1 MPTYK
6 NASYPDKLTD
16 RPLYLGREA
25 KASDL
30 KSPRNDVQYQLR
42 SRDMYDSSLF
52 APSEFRAMYMR
63 YTDPITLNF
72 RLLINVN
79 TKTGFFGGAWLAVG
93 KSALSD
99 DEVRSIGSQAVKEC
113 PNSAIAYLYRIE
125 GGKNQSAKLDRCRLW
140 VELINDWV
148 DLVRH
153 WDFLQESVEGL
164 DQIIQSQEH
173 VAWVDAHFSITFR
186 ENVTSRVQRVID
198 KYRNIW
204 WDSSRGV
211 QVLPRNLQC
220 MDLSILVYNSGYWG
234 GKYDLD
240 QEEYEKRY
248 GTDGAWDMFPTLKK
262 MQAIDVIN
270 EKNKEKNYPFIY
282 HLFHFPSAYYNYDSG
297 VDYFSEVSN
306 ISGSEPLHTKMVFDF
321 FSVEY
326 SNSFKHGIDAFGPL
340 TYAMCVAGAIQDQ
353 GRLSNAIKG
362 MKEKS
367 WLQNYTDS
375 WEDTIKGAL
384 DDIVGG
390 VTQPFTDIVGG
401 LYSNI
406 KGKVTSTLNA
416 WANAPLNWVKET
428 AKGWGSQISGW
439 MTNVLTNNDLYRF
452 LNANFGEQPA
462 QQVTSAIQSG
472 VRLGNLQNSKLP
484 GSGVNEGSSK
494 LVSKTSTGGVSLFGN
509 EEPLFPQSQIDT
521 QTVNSDM
528 SNMPEQQRDTR
539 SVNNGIVP
547 PQDQLQGIRQD
558 DIKFGQSQIDTNKHG
573 SPTNEPQSQLTL
585 NKQGSMSQGS
595 IEQAGG
601 SQSGDDKLNPNRQI
615 STRKG
620 F

>member
-1 MPTYK
+1 MPSYK

-30 KSPRNDVQYQLR
+30 KSPHNDVQYQLR

-63 YTDPITLNF
+63 YTDPLSLNF
-72 RLLINVN
+72 KLLINVN

-113 PNSAIAYLYRIE
+113 PNSAIAYLFRIE
-125 GGKNQSAKLDRCRLW
+125 GGKNGSTKLDRCRLW

-148 DLVRH
+148 DLVRN
-153 WDFLQESVEGL
+153 WDFLQESVEGF
-164 DQIIQSQEH
+164 DQIIQAQEH
-173 VAWVDAHFSITFR
+173 AAWVDAHFSITFR

-211 QVLPRNLQC
+211 QVLPRNLQA

-234 GKYDLD
+234 GKYDLP
-240 QEEYEKRY
+240 QGEYEKRY
-248 GTDGAWDMFPTLKK
+248 GNDGAWDMFPTLKK
-262 MQAIDVIN
+262 MQSLDVIHQ
-270 EKNKEKNYPFIY
+270 KAKDDNYPFIY

-297 VDYFSEVSN
+297 ADYFGEVSN
-306 ISGSEPLHTKMVFDF
+306 LGGSEPLHTKMVFDF

-340 TYAMCVAGAIQDQ
+340 TYAMCVAGAIQDS
-353 GRLSNAIKG
+353 GRLSNAIKNINR
-362 MKEKS
+362 S
-367 WLQNYTDS
+367 WLQNYADS

-384 DDIVGG
+384 NDIVKGPTKT
-390 VTQPFTDIVGG
+390 VES

-406 KGKVTSTLNA
+406 KGKVSSTLNA
-416 WANAPLNWVKET
+416 WANAPLSWVKYT
-428 AKGWGSQISGW
+428 ARGWGSQISNW

-472 VRLGNLQNSKLP
+472 VRLGNLQNSQLP
-484 GSGVNEGSSK
+484 ASGVNEGSSK
-494 LVSKTSTGGVSLFGN
+494 LVSKTSTGGVRLFGN

-521 QTVNSDM
+521 QAVDDGM
-528 SNMPEQQRDTR
+528 SNEVTNQRNNRSQQSSIT
-539 SVNNGIVP
+539 P
-547 PQDQLQGIRQD
+547 PQDQLQGIKQD
-558 DIKFGQSQIDTNKHG
+558 DIKFGQSQIDTLHQGTPDN
-573 SPTNEPQSQLTL
+573 PPQSQLSL
-585 NKQGSMSQGS
+585 NKQGSMYQGS

-601 SQSGDDKLNPNRQI
+601 SGSGDEKLNPNRQI
-615 STRKG
+615 TTRKG

>member
-25 KASDL
+25 KSSDL
-30 KSPRNDVQYQLR
+30 KSPHNDVQYQLR

-63 YTDPITLNF
+63 YTDPLTLNF

-79 TKTGFFGGAWLAVG
+79 TKTGFFGGAWKAIG
-93 KSALSD
+93 KNGATN
-99 DEVRSIGSQAVKEC
+99 EVYDVCEDLEDC
-113 PNSAIAYLYRIE
+113 PNSAIAYLWRIGE
-125 GGKNQSAKLDRCRLW
+125 LDRCRLW

-148 DLVRH
+148 DLVRN

-164 DQIIQSQEH
+164 DQIIQAQEH

-211 QVLPRNLQC
+211 QVLPRNLQA
-220 MDLSILVYNSGYWG
+220 MDLSVLVYNSGYWG

-240 QEEYEKRY
+240 QKEYEKRY

-262 MQAIDVIN
+262 MQSLDVIHQ
-270 EKNKEKNYPFIY
+270 KAKGDNYPFIY

-297 VDYFSEVSN
+297 VDYFSEVNN
-306 ISGSEPLHTKMVFDF
+306 IGGSEPLHTKMVFDF

-384 DDIVGG
+384 NDIVGG
-390 VTQPFTDIVGG
+390 VTKPFTDIVGG

-439 MTNVLTNNDLYRF
+439 MTNILTNNDLYRF

-462 QQVTSAIQSG
+462 EQVTSAIQSG
-472 VRLGNLQNSKLP
+472 VRLGNLQNSKLG
-484 GSGVNEGSSK
+484 GSGVSEGSSR
-494 LVSKTSTGGVSLFGN
+494 LVSKTSTGGVRLFGN
-509 EEPLFPQSQIDT
+509 EEPLFPESQIDT
-521 QTVNSDM
+521 QAVDDGM
-528 SNMPEQQRDTR
+528 SNGIINQRNNRSQQSSIT
-539 SVNNGIVP
+539 P
-547 PQDQLQGIRQD
+547 PKDQLSSIREDNIQ
-558 DIKFGQSQIDTNKHG
+558 FGQSQIDTLHNQNMPNDTK
-573 SPTNEPQSQLTL
+573 SQLAL

-601 SQSGDDKLNPNRQI
+601 SQNGDDKLNPSRQI
-615 STRKG
+615 TTRKN

>member
-16 RPLYLGREA
+16 RPLYLGRA
-25 KASDL
+25 ALSSDL
-30 KSPRNDVQYQLR
+30 KSPHNSVQYQLR

-52 APSEFRAMYMR
+52 PPSEFRAMYMR
-63 YTDPITLNF
+63 YTDPLTLNF

-99 DEVRSIGSQAVKEC
+99 DEVRSIGNQALKEC

-125 GGKNQSAKLDRCRLW
+125 GGKNQSSKLDRCRLW
-140 VELINDWV
+140 VEIINDWV

-164 DQIIQSQEH
+164 DQIIQAQEH
-173 VAWVDAHFSITFR
+173 AAWVDAHFSISFR

-211 QVLPRNLQC
+211 QVLPRNLQA

-234 GKYDLD
+234 GKYDLP
-240 QEEYEKRY
+240 QGEYEKRY
-248 GTDGAWDMFPTLKK
+248 GSDGAWDMFPTLKK
-262 MQAIDVIN
+262 MQSLDVIN

-306 ISGSEPLHTKMVFDF
+306 LSGSEPLHTKMVFDF

-353 GRLSNAIKG
+353 GRLSNAVKG

-384 DDIVGG
+384 DDVVKG

-428 AKGWGSQISGW
+428 AKGFGAQINNW
-439 MTNVLTNNDLYRF
+439 MTNILTNNDLYRF

-462 QQVTSAIQSG
+462 QEVTQAIQKG
-472 VRLGNLQNSKLP
+472 VRLGNLQNSKLS
-484 GSGVNEGSSK
+484 GSGVSESQSK
-494 LVSKTSTGGVSLFGN
+494 VVGKTQTGGVSLFGN
-509 EEPLFPQSQIDT
+509 EEPLFPQNQIDT
-521 QTVNSDM
+521 QAVDDEMT
-528 SNMPEQQRDTR
+528 
-539 SVNNGIVP
+539 NGIINQRNNRSQQSSITP
-547 PQDQLQGIRQD
+547 PKYQLSSIREDNIQ
-558 DIKFGQSQIDTNKHG
+558 FGQSQIDTINQNV
-573 SPTNEPQSQLTL
+573 STNSQESQLTL
-585 NKQGSMSQGS
+585 QK
-595 IEQAGG
+595 EQVISNAP
-601 SQSGDDKLNPNRQI
+601 QRQI
-615 STRKG
+615 TTRKG